1 MNPQTLLD
9 NLAPLRSPNPVGWW
23 PLAPG
28 WWLLIGLAS
37 LALLTTAIW
46 LWRRRAANHYRR
58 VALQTLARLES
69 EGTDTAELNRLLKAT
84 ALQVYGK
91 QVAALSGDA
100 WVAFLETHCE
110 SVDRQAL
117 AALANVYGPEAA
129 QPSADTIAAAR
140 HWIRRHE
147 VADV

>member
-9 NLAPLRSPNPVGWW
+9 NLAPLRQPDAIGWW

-28 WWLLIGLAS
+28 WWLLIGLA
-37 LALLTTAIW
+37 LLTLLTATVW

-58 VALQTLARLES
+58 VALETLDRLEA

-84 ALQVYGK
+84 ALRVYGT

-110 SVDRQAL
+110 SIDREAL
-117 AALANVYGPEAA
+117 ADLADVYGPESGR
-129 QPSADTIAAAR
+129 PSPETLAAAR

-147 VADV
+147 VTDV